1 MYMYMSGGWGLVLGG
16 IGVGCWGW
24 WLVLG
29 VGEKE
34 EEYGLLDV

>member
-1 MYMYMSGGWGLVLGG
+1 MYMIWVFGGWGLVLGG
-16 IGVGCWGW
+16 IGVGGW
-24 WLVLG
+24 VLVLG